1 MKGNN
6 YRRERSVLKRVIS
19 IVLAASIFTGYMPES
34 VISDAANKS
43 LGLLKTVHS
52 LTQKLGTS
60 SISEIT
66 INDMTDLEEF
76 ATKHQPQEYQ
86 YATLN
91 FNMSLKGKG
100 TENFKLGSLEYP
112 FKGKIVLGQSAGNT
126 YAVESAI
133 PLFDYIC
140 DSVEI
145 VNESNQP
152 MPITFHR
159 ILVGDQQNGVPLFA
173 NNIVHDTD
181 EGAVSATNWQ
191 FNLKAWYDETNNIN
205 YCYRHA
211 GLFGTVGEGANVTVM
226 FDNSAYGTNEYNPN
240 FNNSNVY
247 ADKGNAGLICGTIKK
262 NADVRVTLT
271 GTNTAFS
278 VESAED
284 NTHAGKLVG
293 RMDEDASLT
302 LVVDDQSYFDSM
314 NGSVSGKSYA
324 GGLVGYYDKAKYV
337 KVVTSSEGVDTD
349 LLITSKSTVTGTAG
363 AGGLFGYY
371 SNKSEAN
378 FDLTKYNIT
387 SGCKVKATNAGA
399 MFGYAEAAADI
410 TVTGGS
416 LTASGDTVTNFG
428 GVAGKYQAVNGL
440 KNTLYVHDTEFN
452 LSSSF
457 SGTSCYGGV
466 AGLLDDS
473 KNDYIK
479 TDKFTHNSSGG
490 YENVSAFGGVIGSTG
505 NTSSMIDV
513 GTFKLKTNN
522 VFNGGGIVGVLK
534 NGVLR
539 LSGTTEMT
547 EARADYTK
555 GAQIVGTRENSLVY
569 AAGTGSDDN
578 AVYNTGWTFNRYING
593 QYADDIGTWG
603 QVVRVASDH
612 NEGDTICFDET
623 NHTVKLASAE
633 LTMDSADDF
642 VRTALNIQLN
652 DGSNSGALCFT
663 DTSNSTQN
671 NLLSSN
677 DLKISGTIDLAGTGI
692 TGFTRDNGT
701 NSEFTGTLTGENN
714 AAVKLATG
722 EFYGKNIAISDSNSG
737 KGYGEIFT
745 HKYNALFAKTGTG
758 ASVKGITIGGYINNA
773 SVIDTNYVAGLAA
786 VANGGITLTNVDTE
800 VTVNENTVAQ
810 DRKNQHIGGLI
821 ANVST
826 DNADNIIIKGT
837 ADNSL
842 KINPAI
848 NLKGYYA
855 DNYYLGGAIGRISS
869 VKEFTTILENVNV
882 AAKISTSS
890 NQNIENLYAGGVI
903 ADIASNGSNDSRTV
917 NLNNVTIND
926 TNLTISNVTSHI
938 GGFLGYA
945 WHNTNVVI
953 PENGLTVT
961 GSNTIDAN
969 GTAYIGG
976 VLSRAT
982 GHWKVYS
989 QGIKVDGMNIK
1000 AGGNTG
1006 FSVLILDGYND
1017 TNAGIYLELLEPNS
1031 YTLAYTNDMKIPS
1044 NVTDYDELVTYSG
1057 KDILRNGNGVI
1068 SIRTY
1073 GEYSMDESK
1082 SNGYTNV
1089 FNQGKLNDKSRYYY
1103 NVSEHKDETT
1113 GNWALLNWS
1122 LNKYACANIKKYF
1135 ASPESL
1141 SGKYDLKNISYYP
1154 IDIDTSLKIDR
1165 DVTVH
1170 FYGREIYST
1179 ENIGKDKRLND
1190 KDDKAS
1196 QHYLMHAGL
1205 FRNVNKDFTANKLT
1219 LSGNVINDKVYTG
1232 ALACG
1237 TVSNEV
1243 KLNGLVLDN
1252 LSLKNSTGYL
1262 LVNKIE
1268 TETGTTFNLSNA
1280 SATGYDTSNTPTVA
1294 KSLIGKIKG
1303 KGINLTFSRIKL
1315 DGRKEIA
1322 DLPDLN
1328 SVYNTSKSIFSD
1340 STLIYSY
1347 DVDASSTGEYNF
1359 SHDDDWGNGN
1369 RTVTYGAEI
1378 ISSVENAGKQKK
1390 YYIDNTY
1397 KTDDARLY
1405 TRPDTDPAGNGNSG
1419 SYEDFST
1426 KFLPY
1431 VAVSYVTQTNP
1442 SGATYTYH
1450 ELKVNVLSNG
1460 ITEGCGTYNH
1470 PYEIGSNTDL
1480 ITVSKVMNKSEYPLK
1495 IRLPMYVSGSDR
1507 TVDSDNELKSITDT
1521 HWCSDVDDD
1530 GEPYRCAEFTT
1541 SGGDYTYTENGTT
1554 YTWKREYVSLYIAS
1568 AYYMITKNF
1577 TIEASDNYIGL
1588 GASPAGD
1595 TTGRYAFRGV
1605 IVGKN
1610 DGIKITNASSLN
1622 SNNTMGLISMSNGCV
1637 VKNLNVEVSIS
1648 DSDVY
1653 NYRFKDAKAYAYN
1666 EEAPVY
1672 GAVINKIMGGDNIID
1687 NVKVTYTY
1695 PETANVKAFKISND
1709 TSKYY
1714 ATIGGYAGC
1723 ILNGGLMFRNVTD
1736 GHIKNFKVL
1745 QVNSNGDYIDPNYT
1759 GETGV
1764 GETGTIDI
1772 ASEEL
1777 GLASGKDLQFLYI
1790 NKFVGRVINGYA
1802 INETDHYAYSEDG
1815 KYAFAS
1821 DGVSEGGPRGSG
1833 VVVTLHNS
1841 RKNYVIP
1848 DIDTTSDVKLE
1859 FSPKTGSGDYNVVT
1873 ANDAQSLYILSL
1885 ITQSGAGCATS
1896 ENDAYKYNI
1905 SYCGTNYTI
1914 KTSGNGVYASNN
1926 KATHLA
1932 LYDKVGEAAESPDY
1946 TLSCSDTINDTKCVP
1961 YIIHKYTGSYDGK
1974 YPARTLTQRTFFIQL
1989 GGSDET
1995 FYLPDSFRGIGFIGY
2010 GSKNSDTN
2018 DTLQDINMKV
2028 YGFNGNGKNIDVNTY
2043 LPMYGKTNDIYYKN
2057 TLNSG
2062 NLLYNGP
2069 ALFNRLYMRNASDKG
2084 LTNPQVFNKNA
2095 DYQITNFKL
2104 QGYISG
2110 ITYST
2115 VGKIWKKY
2123 FTYADVNTANHIMLE
2138 NNYVTGGIVSCGA
2151 NKNNEKF
2158 YNFSNIDLN
2167 NLTIESTSSAAGFMP
2182 FLAKGMLFFNNCN
2195 AENLTVRGGGR
2206 VGGFVGTADGNA
2218 DPSGMHVNANVD
2230 GATTTLK
2237 NINIEQMNTVDSK
2250 YTNFAGGLISSYWG
2264 NRITE
2269 SDGNKASFIFNN
2281 VTVTS
2286 DNEKG
2291 SFIGNVNGNFGYA
2304 GGIIGNDEQSKGCI
2318 IINCKIEKTNMR
2330 ARCAG
2335 GIFASNRLTSNGN
2348 DDKAWLRI
2356 VNCWV
2361 SGEIDPETGLPKYK
2375 ISGKDIAGGVIG
2387 YNGDLGGTDFNPKF
2401 NNNTYQYQ
2409 IDGCLVKDYAIETNG
2424 NGKYDNIG
2432 ELSGA
2437 GGLLGVNNIACTMV
2451 NSKVEGCTIK
2461 NNGVTQDNR
2470 GVGGI
2475 LGYSA
2480 SSKSLKGYNIVVMNN
2495 KLKSIVSSDTKVGN
2509 LIGYANS
2516 NSFTLQFAGYS
2527 RKGNVQVEGTTEKTS
2542 IDIGRSGTETGQMP
2556 ANFGSSYLVFADYN
2570 SACSNIEWSFDT
2582 SQKASGLKKSDTK
2595 NVSSMGAAPYA
2606 TVEGQGKMG
2615 AAEIITGDSAVLD
2628 KSVVSDTNKDKII
2641 AKKILAGSDYG
2652 VFSSENKTTVE
2663 NLLNA
2668 AEDAG
2673 VKLTTYLT
2681 EFGDD
2686 SLPEGVDDFPII
2698 AVSQTASITKDLNAY
2713 ANVVTNT
2720 NKNYFAKK
2728 DDSAYGFDILKCQYI
2743 DGNFKIVDDNPSLS
2757 YNTTNTNIQ
2766 MNASNADTNQDAPTF
2781 TLVDIK
2787 FYDPVYQTNKE
2798 VAYHV
2803 YIPVVTKN
2811 MIKFNFH
2818 SSSVSETSYLKKD
2831 YQSKFGN
2838 NTAENFDNWMTMY
2851 VSFEYPE
2858 DQLQF
2863 LIDNGTGLCWNN
2875 DKIVRLSYDMESSA
2889 NNTKFVLVDPNGNR
2903 DQVYYAKKS
2912 SNTAAVTT
2920 AIVNSKAIDTLTFK
2934 EFTDVNNNKTFK
2946 PIDLNE
2952 LVTVTYSTESE
2963 DSTKKIYVQT
2973 TKEDPEACVY
2983 AYASVDMTGEP
2994 QYFKKDTSNQTA
3006 QTYALTVH
3014 GNAIEQYYISSCVNA
3029 SDNRNK
3035 GYYFSVDTQKTLN
3048 GKSKSII
3055 DQKQVSTVLLGDLFT
3070 QENVELTDLTSE
3082 EEISSSNNTLNAT
3095 VTTTVKL
3102 MESSNKDYFKGKFTG
3117 SNFKL
3122 YQGFVLR
3129 LNRVDSTGKNPDN
3142 DQQIHGEPTCQF
3154 PNENTLLYVEDNA
3167 SFIQSPVHEIDVNN
3181 IDAGVQITS
3190 QYSIV
3195 FPSNDTSLEDEFP
3208 TRTSPGDLSGIKIS
3222 VSSNLAYNDSSSVT
3236 YSTKSITKRNDQ
3248 ISYHMSKVQKAVVK
3262 MNAQSQLDVYDKYGL
3277 QSENMSTLGIN
3288 SRYLEDDVTR
3298 ENILANVEFDLSKY
3312 PDISNADSV
3321 EFELSL
3327 EQKQNEENGMFQYA
3341 KVNLNDYLKNITL
3354 NGSTSDG
3361 SLTPIGEF
3369 SNEKN
3374 NKLVFVRDQNG
3385 KWSATYQGETVY
3397 LDYYEDKDIKIFT
3410 GVLSFEVVVG
3420 DDVKNISGFEYANYK
3435 LILNAALKSQG
3446 NNFAPNSFGEDHLVY
3461 TNAKVNANFM
3471 NSSD

>member
-19 IVLAASIFTGYMPES
+19 VVLAASIFTGYMPES

-43 LGLLKTVHS
+43 SGLLKTVHS

-60 SISEIT
+60 SIQEFI
-66 INDMTDLEEF
+66 IDDMTDLETLV
-76 ATKHQPQEYQ
+76 AKHQPQEYQ
-86 YATLN
+86 YATLI
-91 FNMSLKGKG
+91 FKGSMKGKG
-100 TENFKLGSLEYP
+100 TENFKLGSSEYP
-112 FKGKIVLGQSAGNT
+112 FKGKIVLGQSTGNT
-126 YAVESAI
+126 YAIESAI

-159 ILVGDQQNGVPLFA
+159 ILMGDQQNGVPLFA
-173 NNIVHDTD
+173 NNVVHDTD
-181 EGAVSATNWQ
+181 DGASPATNWQ
-191 FNLKAWYDETNNIN
+191 FYLKAWYDENNTMN
-205 YCYRHA
+205 YCYRNA
-211 GLFGTVGEGANVTVM
+211 GLFGTVGEDANVTVM
-226 FDNSAYGTNEYNPN
+226 FDNSAYGTNGYDNN

-247 ADKGNAGLICGTIKK
+247 ADNGNAGLICGTMKK
-262 NADVRVTLT
+262 NANVRVKLT

-278 VESAED
+278 VESSGD

-293 RMDEDASLT
+293 EMDEDASLT
-302 LVVDDQSYFDSM
+302 LVVDNQSYFDSM

-324 GGLVGYYDKAKYV
+324 GGLVGYYDKAEYV

-399 MFGYAEAAADI
+399 IFGYAEAAADI

-428 GVAGKYQAVNGL
+428 GVAGKYQAVNDL
-440 KNTLYVHDTEFN
+440 TSTLFVHDTVFN
-452 LSSSF
+452 LSSSL

-466 AGLLDDS
+466 VGLLDDSNS

-479 TDKFTHNSSGG
+479 IDNFTHNSSGG
-490 YENVSAFGGVIGSTG
+490 YENASAFGGVIGSTG
-505 NTSSMIDV
+505 DTSSMIDV

-522 VFNGGGIVGVLK
+522 VFNGGGIVGVLNK
-534 NGVLR
+534 GVLR
-539 LSGTTEMT
+539 LSGTTEMS
-547 EARADYTK
+547 EARAHYTK
-555 GAQIVGTRENSLVY
+555 GAQIVGTRESSLVY
-569 AAGTGSDDN
+569 AAGTGNDDN
-578 AVYNTGWTFNRYING
+578 AVYNNGWTFNRYING

-603 QVVRVASDH
+603 QVVRVASDSK
-612 NEGDTICFDET
+612 EGDTIYFDKT
-623 NHTVKLASAE
+623 NHTVRIAGAE

-642 VRTALNIQLN
+642 IRTALNIQLN
-652 DGSNSGALCFT
+652 DGSNSGALCFA

-701 NSEFTGTLTGENN
+701 NSEFKGTLTGENN
-714 AAVKLATG
+714 ATVKLAIG
-722 EFYGKNIAISDSNSG
+722 EFYGKNVTSPDLSLG
-737 KGYGEIFT
+737 KGYGEIFK
-745 HKYNALFAKTGTG
+745 HQYNALFAKTGTG
-758 ASVKGITIGGYINNA
+758 ASVKDITIGGYINNA
-773 SVIDTNYVAGLAA
+773 SVIDSNYVAGLAA
-786 VANGGITLTNVDTE
+786 VVNGGIKLTNVDTE
-800 VTVNENTVAQ
+800 VTINENTVETNHQ
-810 DRKNQHIGGLI
+810 NQYIGGLI

-826 DNADNIIIKGT
+826 NNADNIMIEGT
-837 ADNSL
+837 AGDLLN
-842 KINPAI
+842 INPGI
-848 NLKGYYA
+848 NLKGNYA
-855 DNYYLGGAIGRISS
+855 NNYYLGGAIGRISS
-869 VKEFTTILENVNV
+869 VREFTTTLKNINV

-890 NQNIENLYAGGVI
+890 NNNIGDLYAGGVI
-903 ADIASNGSNDSRTV
+903 ADIASYGSNDSRTIE
-917 NLNNVTIND
+917 LNNVTING
-926 TNLTISNVTSHI
+926 TNLAISNVTSHT

-961 GSNTIDAN
+961 GSNTIEAN

-976 VLSRAT
+976 LLSRAT
-982 GHWKVYS
+982 GHWEVQSK
-989 QGIKVDGMNIK
+989 GIKVDGMNIK

-1017 TNAGIYLELLEPNS
+1017 ANAGIYLELLESDS
-1031 YTLAYTNDMKIPS
+1031 YTLADTDNMKIPS
-1044 NVTDYDELVTYSG
+1044 NTTVYDELVAYSG
-1057 KDILRNGNGVI
+1057 KDVLRNGNGVI
-1068 SIRTY
+1068 SIRTN
-1073 GEYSMDESK
+1073 GEYSMDGSK
-1082 SNGYTNV
+1082 SNGYINV

-1103 NVSEHKDETT
+1103 NVSEHRNETT

-1122 LNKYACANIKKYF
+1122 LNKYACANIRKHF
-1135 ASPESL
+1135 NSPESL
-1141 SGKYDLKNISYYP
+1141 SGEYDLKNISYYP
-1154 IDIDTSLKIDR
+1154 IDIDTSLTIGS
-1165 DVTVH
+1165 DVTVR
-1170 FYGREIYST
+1170 FQGNEIYST
-1179 ENIGKDKRLND
+1179 ENAGNDKRLNN
-1190 KDDKAS
+1190 KAS

-1205 FRNVNKDFTANKLT
+1205 FRNVNNNFTANNLT
-1219 LSGNVINDKVYTG
+1219 LSGNVINDATYTG

-1243 KLNGLVLDN
+1243 KINGLVLDN
-1252 LSLKNSTGYL
+1252 LSLKDITGYL
-1262 LVNKIE
+1262 LINKIE
-1268 TETGTTFNLSNA
+1268 TETGTTFNLSNT
-1280 SATGYDTSNTPTVA
+1280 SAKGYDADNTPTVA

-1303 KGINLTFSRIKL
+1303 KGINLTFSSIKL

-1359 SHDDDWGNGN
+1359 SHYDDWGSGK

-1405 TRPDTDPAGNGNSG
+1405 TRPDVDPALNDNRE

-1431 VAVSYVTQTNP
+1431 VAVSYAAP
-1442 SGATYTYH
+1442 GATYTYH

-1470 PYEIGSNTDL
+1470 PYEISSNTDL

-1495 IRLPMYVSGSDR
+1495 IRLPMYVSGSDS
-1507 TVDSDNELKSITDT
+1507 TVNSVDELKSITDT
-1521 HWCSDVDDD
+1521 HWCSDADDD
-1530 GEPYRCAEFTT
+1530 GEPDRCAEFTT

-1554 YTWKREYVSLYIAS
+1554 YTWTREYVSLYIAS

-1588 GASPAGD
+1588 GVSPAGD
-1595 TTGRYAFRGV
+1595 TTGKYAFRGV

-1610 DGIKITNASSLN
+1610 DGITITNASSLN

-1637 VKNLNVEVSIS
+1637 IRNLKIEVKIS
-1648 DSDVY
+1648 ESDTY
-1653 NYRFKDAKAYAYN
+1653 NYNFSSATGYAYN
-1666 EEAPVY
+1666 ENAPAY

-1695 PETANVKAFKISND
+1695 PETANVKAFKISNG
-1709 TSKYY
+1709 TSNYY
-1714 ATIGGYAGC
+1714 ATIGGYVGC
-1723 ILNGGLMFRNVTD
+1723 IINGGLMFRNMTD
-1736 GHIKNFKVL
+1736 DHIKNFKAL
-1745 QVNSNGDYIDPNYT
+1745 KVNNDGAYTNPDYT
-1759 GETGV
+1759 GETGN
-1764 GETGTIDI
+1764 INI

-1802 INETDHYAYSEDG
+1802 INETDRYAYSEDG

-1833 VVVTLHNS
+1833 GVVTLHNS

-1859 FSPKTGSGDYNVVT
+1859 FSQKTGSGDYNVVT

-1896 ENDAYKYNI
+1896 ENNEYLYNI
-1905 SYCGTNYTI
+1905 SYCGKEYKIQTC
-1914 KTSGNGVYASNN
+1914 GNGVSASNN
-1926 KATHLA
+1926 KATRLA
-1932 LYDKVGEAAESPDY
+1932 LYDKIGEAATSEDY
-1946 TLSCSDTINDTKCVP
+1946 TLSCGDTINDTKCVP

-1989 GGSDET
+1989 GGSNET

-2010 GSKNSDTN
+2010 GDTRDSTKDIKKN
-2018 DTLQDINMKV
+2018 INMKV
-2028 YGFNGNGKNIDVNTY
+2028 YGFNGNNKTIDLNTF
-2043 LPMYGKTNDIYYKN
+2043 LPMYGKENDIYYKK
-2057 TLNSG
+2057 TLNKS
-2062 NLLYNGP
+2062 LYNGP
-2069 ALFNRLYMRNASDKG
+2069 ALFNKLYMIDNKG
-2084 LTNPQVFNKNA
+2084 DYTTVKEFNSET
-2095 DYQITNFKL
+2095 DYQITNFDL

-2110 ITYST
+2110 LTYY
-2115 VGKIWKKY
+2115 VKDGVYKKQY
-2123 FTYADVNTANHIMLE
+2123 IHNNNIFQDDMFKNYYA
-2138 NNYVTGGIVSCGA
+2138 TGGIVSCGA
-2151 NKNNEKF
+2151 DKSYEKF
-2158 YNFSNIDLN
+2158 YNFTNINLK
-2167 NLTIESTSSAAGFMP
+2167 NLTIESTINAAGFVP
-2182 FLAKGMLFFNNCN
+2182 FLDAGMLFFNNCN
-2195 AENLTVRGGGR
+2195 GENLTVRGGGR
-2206 VGGFVGTADGNA
+2206 VGGFVGTADGIQP
-2218 DPSGMHVNANVD
+2218 PSGMHVNANID
-2230 GATTTLK
+2230 GASTTLN
-2237 NINIEQMNTVDSK
+2237 NINIEQMHNADNIK
-2250 YTNFAGGLISSYWG
+2250 FNFAGGLISSYWG
-2264 NRITE
+2264 ANPLE
-2269 SDGNKASFIFNN
+2269 DSKGNHASFIFNN

-2286 DNEKG
+2286 DNGKG
-2291 SFIGNVNGNFGYA
+2291 SFIGNVNGNLGYA
-2304 GGIIGNDEQSKGCI
+2304 GGIIGNDERSKGCV
-2318 IINCKIEKTNMR
+2318 IINCKIEKTNIQ

-2335 GIFASNRLTSNGN
+2335 GIFASNKLTTTDNN
-2348 DDKAWLRI
+2348 DKAYLRI

-2361 SGEIDPETGLPKYK
+2361 SGEIDPETGLPRYK

-2401 NNNTYQYQ
+2401 KNNTYSYQ

-2424 NGKYDNIG
+2424 YGSY
-2432 ELSGA
+2432 SGA
-2437 GGLLGVNNIACTMV
+2437 GGLLGVNSIACTMV
-2451 NSKVEGCTIK
+2451 NSKVEGCKIT
-2461 NNGVTQDNR
+2461 NNGVTQENR
-2470 GVGGI
+2470 GVGGV
-2475 LGYSA
+2475 LGYSTPG
-2480 SSKSLKGYNIVVMNN
+2480 KSLKGYNIVVSNN
-2495 KLKSIVSSDTKVGN
+2495 KLESKAVSGDSKVGN
-2509 LIGYANS
+2509 LIGYAN
-2516 NSFTLQFAGYS
+2516 NNNFTIQFAGYS
-2527 RKGNVQVEGTTEKTS
+2527 RNDNIQINDSTQKDS

-2556 ANFGSSYLVFADYN
+2556 ASFGSSYLVFADYN
-2570 SACSNIEWSFDT
+2570 SACSNIEWNFDT
-2582 SQKASGLKKSDTK
+2582 SQNVSGLKKSDTK
-2595 NVSSMGAAPYA
+2595 NVSSIGDAPYA
-2606 TVEGQGKMG
+2606 TVEDQGKMG
-2615 AAEIITGDSAVLD
+2615 AAEIIMGDSAVLD
-2628 KSVVSDTNKDKII
+2628 SSITSDNNRDKIV
-2641 AKKILAGSDYG
+2641 AKAIISHNGYS
-2652 VFSSENKTTVE
+2652 VFDANAKATVSS
-2663 NLLNA
+2663 LLNA
-2668 AEDAG
+2668 DEDANM
-2673 VKLTTYLT
+2673 KLTTYLT

-2698 AVSQTASITKDLNAY
+2698 AVSQTASITGDLNAY

-2720 NKNYFAKK
+2720 NKNYFANK

-2743 DGNFKIVDDNPSLS
+2743 DGDFKIVNDNPSLS

-2781 TLVDIK
+2781 TLIDIK
-2787 FYDPVYQTNKE
+2787 FYDPVYQANKE

-2811 MIKFNFH
+2811 MIKFNFR

-2858 DQLQF
+2858 NQLQF

-2934 EFTDVNNNKTFK
+2934 EFTDVNNDKTFK

-2973 TKEDPEACVY
+2973 TKDDPEACVY
-2983 AYASVDMTGEP
+2983 AYASVDRTGEP
-2994 QYFKKDTSNQTA
+2994 QYFKKDTSNQTD

-3029 SDNRNK
+3029 SDNQNK
-3035 GYYFSVDTQKTLN
+3035 AYYFSIDTQKTLN

-3070 QENVELTDLTSE
+3070 QENFELTDLTSE
-3082 EEISSSNNTLNAT
+3082 EEISTSNNVLNAT
-3095 VTTTVKL
+3095 VATTVKL

-3122 YQGFVLR
+3122 YQSFVLC
-3129 LNRVDSTGKNPDN
+3129 LNRVDSTGNNPDN
-3142 DQQIHGEPTCQF
+3142 DQQIHGEPICQF
-3154 PNENTLLYVEDNA
+3154 PIENTLLYVEDNA

-3181 IDAGVQITS
+3181 IDTGVQIKS

-3208 TRTSPGDLSGIKIS
+3208 TRTSPGDLSGIKLS
-3222 VSSNLAYNDSSSVT
+3222 VSSNLAYNDSSGVT

-3262 MNAQSQLDVYDKYGL
+3262 MNAKSQLDIYDKYGL

-3288 SRYLEDDVTR
+3288 SRYLEDNSTR
-3298 ENILANVEFDLSKY
+3298 ETILANVEFDLSKY
-3312 PDISNADSV
+3312 SDISNADKV

-3327 EQKQNEENGMFQYA
+3327 EQKQNKENGDFQYN

-3354 NGSTSDG
+3354 NINTSDG
-3361 SLTPIGEF
+3361 NLTPVGEF
-3369 SNEKN
+3369 SNDNN

-3385 KWSATYQGETVY
+3385 KWSATYQDETVY

-3420 DDVKNISGFEYANYK
+3420 DEVKKISGFKYANYK
-3435 LILNAALKSQG
+3435 LILNAALKSNG
-3446 NNFAPNSFGEDHLVY
+3446 NNFAPNSFGEDHLIY
-3461 TNAKVNANFM
+3461 TNAKVNANFVN
-3471 NSSD
+3471 NSN